1 MKKIIFMGTPEFA
14 KTVLEGLI
22 EDTQYEIVAVV
33 TQPDRP
39 AGRKRVL
46 TASPVKELALQH
58 DIPVHQPEKLSG
70 SETVQTLIDLDAD
83 LIVTAAYGQYVPT
96 KLINAPEFKAINVH
110 ASLLPKY
117 RGGAP
122 IHYAIWNGD
131 DETGISLIY
140 MTKEMDA
147 GDIIAQETTPISS
160 TDDVG
165 DLFERL
171 AVMGCDLLLE
181 QLPHIFAETIQ
192 PWSQDKDQV
201 TFSPTISRA
210 QEQLQWNQTA
220 QEIDQHIRAFRP
232 FPSTYTWL
240 DGQRTKIIQG
250 YPLDQASTIDQLP
263 GTIIEVTDDALIVQ
277 AGHDTAYCIKE
288 WQPAGKKAM
297 PIKAYL
303 NGVDGE
309 ELIGQ
314 RFEVKE
320 SHENKS

>member
-1 MKKIIFMGTPEFA
+1 MKKIIFMGTPDFA

-22 EDTQYEIVAVV
+22 EASPYEVVAVV

-39 AGRKRVL
+39 VGRKRVL
-46 TASPVKELALQH
+46 TASPVKELAVAH
-58 DIPVHQPEKLSG
+58 DIPVYQPEKLSG
-70 SETVQTLIDLDAD
+70 SDTVQTLIDLEAD

-96 KLINAPEFKAINVH
+96 KLINAPAFKAINVH

-147 GDIIAQETTPISS
+147 GDIIAQAKTPISK

-171 AVMGCDLLLE
+171 AVIGRDLLLE
-181 QLPHIFAETIQ
+181 QLPKLFEGTIE
-192 PWSQDKDQV
+192 PWSQDPEKV

-210 QEQLQWNQTA
+210 QEQIQWQQSA
-220 QEIDQHIRAFRP
+220 DAIDQHVRAFRP
-232 FPSTYTWL
+232 FPTTYTWL
-240 DGQRTKIIQG
+240 DGQRTKIVEG
-250 YPLDQASTIDQLP
+250 KPLVKKTDNDAQP

-277 AGHDTAYCIKE
+277 AGDKTAYSIDK

-297 PIKAYL
+297 PMKDYL
-303 NGVDGE
+303 NGVDGS
-309 ELIGQ
+309 ELVGQ

-320 SHENKS
+320 SHEN